1 MTLSR
6 WQDDIHVLGSARV
19 STNMSQPSERDRAR
33 RFVASQ
39 AEDAGDCA
47 ELLDA
52 LGLAPVGGEWT

>member
-33 RFVASQ
+33 VKVAT
-39 AEDAGDCA
+39 DATDAADCA
-47 ELLDA
+47 ELLDM
-52 LGLAPVGGEWT
+52 LGPVGGEWT